1 MGVSRAS
8 RVSALIASAATA
20 SSVDEALAQ
29 FAPAVPGTMTYSFE
43 GGFAFSNLSTTNFP
57 GGAIPFIPQT
67 FDKLGLTPQSS
78 GNLHQGWR
86 HGGYGAFSI
95 ARNFDAVN
103 DWRFSAGFYGFTSK
117 ETFASATQRFTGFFF
132 DEINSAAI
140 TERDRFR
147 LYTAD
152 FDFGR
157 FFQAGAFQIRAFAGL
172 RGAYVGDGYD
182 NSLHTVGTDKLGF
195 GGTTTTVV
203 NTIWTGRASFYGVG
217 PRVGVEF
224 FTGSVFG
231 LVGNLSGALLGGQRD
246 ASVATSISSSTDGG
260 PPLLA
265 FGVLTNNE
273 FSWVA
278 NLTGSIGAAWQ
289 FAPNGQLVIGYKLDQ
304 WWNVRSNFAFA
315 GLNRQEDVLIH
326 TPFIKATLR
335 F

>member
-1 MGVSRAS
+1 MNMLRAS
-8 RVSALIASAATA
+8 KVSALIASATTA
-20 SSVDEALAQ
+20 LSVEDAMAQ
-29 FAPAVPGTMTYSFE
+29 FAPALPGTMTYSFE

-78 GNLHQGWR
+78 GNLDQGWR

-103 DWRFSAGFYGFTSK
+103 DWKFSAGFYGFTSK
-117 ETFASATQRFTGFFF
+117 ETSASATQQFTGFFF

-157 FFQAGAFQIRAFAGL
+157 LFRAGAFQVRAFAGL

-182 NSLHTVGTDKLGF
+182 NSIHTVGKDKLGF
-195 GGTTTTVV
+195 GGITTTTVD
-203 NTIWTGRASFYGVG
+203 TSSLGRASFYGVG

-224 FTGSVFG
+224 FTGSIFG
-231 LVGNLSGALLGGQRD
+231 LVGNLSGTLLGGQRD
-246 ASVATSISSSTDGG
+246 ASVSTTISSSTDGG
-260 PPLLA
+260 APFFTFTRLA
-265 FGVLTNNE
+265 NNE

-278 NLTGSIGAAWQ
+278 NVSGSLGAAWQ
-289 FAPNGQLVIGYKLDQ
+289 FAPNGQLVVGYKLDQ
-304 WWNVRSNFAFA
+304 WWNVRSNFAFV
-315 GLNRQEDVLIH
+315 GLNRKEDVLIH